1 LPESWRGPLERWIG
15 AGLIDP
21 STGDRIRAFEAR
33 RDQSQ
38 GLRWPVRIAVSFG
51 ALMLGAGVLLF
62 VAAHWDRLSPAV
74 RFEMVLLL
82 VAVFHVAGAL
92 IGERFSGLSIAFH
105 AVGTASLGAG
115 IFLAGQI
122 FNLQEHWPTGIL
134 LWAGG
139 AWAGRALL
147 SDWVQAAFAA
157 LLTPAWLASEWLVA
171 TERMRGGDR
180 ILAEGLLLL
189 SITYLTANLAGTR
202 SRARRGLVWMG
213 ALALFPCTLYL
224 VFARGWESLLPATP
238 GSWQA
243 LGWLA
248 AFAMPLTLAFIL
260 RGRGVWINLVAAL
273 WVFVG
278 GTLAGQFVE
287 KDIRTYLWS
296 AIGSIALVGWGAR
309 EDRREGINWG
319 VAGFGL
325 TVLGFYFSNV
335 MDKLSRSASLV
346 GLGLLFLG
354 GGWLLERTRRRL
366 VAQIDRGAA

>member
-1 LPESWRGPLERWIG
+1 
-15 AGLIDP
+15 
-21 STGDRIRAFEAR
+21 
-33 RDQSQ
+33 
-38 GLRWPVRIAVSFG
+38 
-51 ALMLGAGVLLF
+51 
-62 VAAHWDRLSPAV
+62 
-74 RFEMVLLL
+74 
-82 VAVFHVAGAL
+82 
-92 IGERFSGLSIAFH
+92 
-105 AVGTASLGAG
+105 
-115 IFLAGQI
+115 
-122 FNLQEHWPTGIL
+122 
-134 LWAGG
+134 
-139 AWAGRALL
+139 
-147 SDWVQAAFAA
+147 
-157 LLTPAWLASEWLVA
+157 
-171 TERMRGGDR
+171 
-180 ILAEGLLLL
+180 
-189 SITYLTANLAGTR
+189 
-202 SRARRGLVWMG
+202 
-213 ALALFPCTLYL
+213 
-224 VFARGWESLLPATP
+224 
-238 GSWQA
+238 
-243 LGWLA
+243 
-248 AFAMPLTLAFIL
+248 MPLTLAFIL